1 MSDSKSGCFGGL
13 LANLGR
19 RRSNAPVVEPY
30 PYITNPSYSGSSR
43 TLREGE
49 GDFGGYLHKSCCD
62 FGIPTGK
69 DVYCVGGSEK
79 SKTLPD
85 CIESEETEI
94 YRPEVMA
101 TIESSLD
108 RFSPELRKLSLDIHD
123 HPELGFQEKRT
134 HDTLTAF
141 MYSHGFKVTKHYL
154 GLDTAWR
161 AEWSHGKGGRVLGV
175 NSEMDA
181 LPGIGHACGH
191 NLIAICGV
199 GVALALKDALQK
211 HDIAGKIVL
220 LGTPAEEGGGGKII
234 LIERGGYKNM
244 DVCLMSHP
252 GPGPNH
258 SIGIGPSLAVQSI
271 EIEYHGHTAHASA
284 SPWEGINALD
294 AAFLAYSN
302 VAVLRQQ
309 IKPTHR
315 VHGVIRGGKD
325 ELAANVIPDYT
336 KMLWLV
342 RAPSYAELEILRER
356 VKACFSAAAQ
366 ATGCRMNMTVGMAQY
381 DLRQNSV
388 LAKTYGRIMG
398 ARYDWRTTM
407 AEGAIGGSTDFGNV
421 TYELP
426 ALHPSYA
433 IPTEANG
440 GNHTPGFTA
449 SARTKEAHELCLT
462 VTKGLA
468 ALGFRVLDDAD
479 FTSAVKKA
487 YEREKN
493 LRDR

>member
-1 MSDSKSGCFGGL
+1 M
-13 LANLGR
+13 
-19 RRSNAPVVEPY
+19 
-30 PYITNPSYSGSSR
+30 
-43 TLREGE
+43 
-49 GDFGGYLHKSCCD
+49 HKSYCD
-62 FGIPTGK
+62 FGIPTSK
-69 DVYCVGGSEK
+69 DARYDEK
-79 SKTLPD
+79 LEPLPQYTLAD
-85 CIESEETEI
+85 LEEI
-94 YRPEVMA
+94 YKPEVIQ
-101 TIESSLD
+101 TIDEALD
-108 RFSPELRKLSLDIHD
+108 KLSPELRKLSLDIHD
-123 HPELGFQEKRT
+123 HPEIGFQEK
-134 HDTLTAF
+134 HAHAALTAF
-141 MYSHGFKVTKHYL
+141 MSAHGFTVTKHYL

-161 AEWSHGKGGRVLGV
+161 AEWSTGTGGRTLGV

-199 GVALALKDALQK
+199 GVALAVKAAMEM
-211 HDIAGKIVL
+211 HDVSGKIVL
-220 LGTPAEEGGGGKII
+220 LGTPAEEGGAGKAI
-234 LIERGGYKNM
+234 LIERGGYKDM

-271 EIEYHGHTAHASA
+271 EIEFFGHTAHASA
-284 SPWEGINALD
+284 APWEGVNALD

-315 VHGVIRGGKD
+315 VHGVIR
-325 ELAANVIPDYT
+325 VIPDYT

-342 RAPSYAELEILRER
+342 RAPTYAELEVLRER

-366 ATGCRMNMTVGMAQY
+366 ATGCRMTLALGAAQF

-388 LAKTYGRIMG
+388 LAHTYGKIMG
-398 ARYDWRTTM
+398 AQYDWTTTM

-421 TYELP
+421 TY
-426 ALHPSYA
+426 A
-433 IPTEANG
+433 IPTEPNG

-462 VTKGLA
+462 VAKGLA
-468 ALGFRVLDDAD
+468 ALGFRVLDNEGFA
-479 FTSAVKKA
+479 SEVKKA
-487 YEREKN
+487 WKKDMEKK
-493 LRDR
+493 